1 MIRLAAVSCLSF
13 LLTAPLEAQW
23 RSLPTVDDVTGE
35 RTVMALVD
43 GAHGRMRMLA
53 DCREG
58 FYILALGF
66 TGDAVLADGTV
77 VLQWGDDGPAE
88 RHYWTLDDDGEVAY
102 VTTWPGDDP
111 GGVRYDP
118 LALAFFDNLR
128 RYPSLAV
135 WTTQYPAT
143 TVSEYFY
150 LTDAAGALDG
160 LNCPHR

>member
-1 MIRLAAVSCLSF
+1 MTRLAGVSCLLF

-102 VTTWPGDDP
+102 VTTWPGEDP

-128 RYPSLAV
+128 RYPHLAV

-143 TVSEYFY
+143 TVSDYFY
-150 LTDAAGALDG
+150 LTDAARVFDG